1 MFFRSDFIWGRES
14 VYGVRGEWWVGRWWW
29 PYRLAGPPYHFP
41 NGLKG
46 KGGKGN
52 DFGGYENST
61 VYLCVSLFTF
71 LICERVGVRHD
82 MEMCAGLLT
91 DARDRRR
98 AGWMDRMCV

>member
-1 MFFRSDFIWGRES
+1 VYCPYSERDSFIFTCQMQMQVFFRSDFIWGRES

-71 LICERVGVRHD
+71 LTCERV
-82 MEMCAGLLT
+82 
-91 DARDRRR
+91 
-98 AGWMDRMCV
+98 